1 VLISELSR
9 KTNASVRSLRYYET
23 KKMLTPKRLENGYRE
38 YDDTAIERV
47 KTIKLYLSLGLN
59 IDDILKI
66 IDCSNTTQTRPMCP
80 AAFALY
86 KEKLY
91 EVNRQIDIL
100 LDVQAK
106 LLERISDF
114 KTSAK

>member
-1 VLISELSR
+1 MLISELSR
-9 KTNASVRSLRYYET
+9 KTNASVRSLRYYEAKNLLAT
-23 KKMLTPKRLENGYRE
+23 KRLENGYRE
-38 YDDTAIERV
+38 YDDTAVERV

-66 IDCSNTTQTRPMCP
+66 IECSNTTQTRPMCQ
-80 AAFALY
+80 AAYELY

-100 LDVQAK
+100 RDVRGK

-114 KTSAK
+114 KNTNR